1 MERDYSSYF
10 INVEKIQ
17 EYPNILAVTKLLAL
31 KMQQNPYM
39 RIGNFL
45 LNLSDQDLK
54 ILIDIEEEDNL
65 MEDLLMMSF
74 LLARAEGVE
83 NGTTELITKHLN
95 MFQRFV
101 VMESLYRKGLINLY
115 HENLSFGEEDGDKI
129 IAEPR
134 ANY

>member
-1 MERDYSSYF
+1 MMERDYNSYF
-10 INVEKIQ
+10 INLDKIQ

-31 KMQQNPYM
+31 KIQKNPYM

-45 LNLSDQDLK
+45 LNLSDQDLQ
-54 ILIDIEEEDNL
+54 ILLEIEETDPL

-83 NGTTELITKHLN
+83 NGSTELITNHLN
-95 MFQRFV
+95 MFKGFI
-101 VMESLYRKGLINLY
+101 VMESLFRKGLINLY
-115 HENLSFGEEDGDKI
+115 HENLSFGEEDGDKL

-134 ANY
+134 L